1 MQKTEKESSTRNED
15 LNILNHLTLKPQ
27 GTPKKKF
34 TEAAMVDHRLPKIA
48 IDIWKT
54 KVELA

>member
-27 GTPKKKF
+27 GTSKKKF

-48 IDIWKT
+48 IDI
-54 KVELA
+54 